1 VRELALTG
9 NNRSNW
15 LAVIGFALI
24 GSGIALMI
32 RNRRAL
38 RAKA

>member
-1 VRELALTG
+1 MLVLA
-9 NNRSNW
+9 
-15 LAVIGFALI
+15 IALLV
-24 GSGIALMI
+24 SGIALMI